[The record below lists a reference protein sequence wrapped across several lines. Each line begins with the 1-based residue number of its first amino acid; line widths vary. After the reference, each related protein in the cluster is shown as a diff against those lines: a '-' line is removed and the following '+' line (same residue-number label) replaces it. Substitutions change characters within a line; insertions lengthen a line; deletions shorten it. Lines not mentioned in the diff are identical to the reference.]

1 MKQLLIVITLLLFIS
16 CKNRKSAVV
25 EKDSNVFYTC
35 SMHPQIMESQP
46 GNCPICGMKLIVV
59 QKNNAPKEG
68 EIKLSDQ
75 QIQLGNI
82 RIDTMRI
89 NLLGDQI
96 ALTATLYFDEMKT
109 STVSARVGGRIEHLY
124 FKNMGDFIHK
134 GDKLYD
140 IYSEELNNAKQ
151 EYIMDVERQSAL
163 GNAVIN
169 FSQLLQS
176 AKNKLRLWGMSD
188 LQIQELAKNK
198 KTSSN
203 TTFYSTAT
211 GYVTALDSKEG
222 DYIMEGATVVR
233 LADLSTLWAEA
244 QVYTSQLAQIDR
256 NGIATVQIPDLPGKE
271 LKGTVE
277 FVNPEINPDTRINL
291 IRVSVPNPG
300 NQLKPGM
307 PAYVFI
313 KSRKRDVI
321 SLPVDAVLQDANGAT
336 VWVETGKNTFKS
348 RMVKTGLERDD
359 VIEIKSGLQS
369 GDVVVT
375 SGVYLLNS
383 EYIFKNGSSPMAGM
397 KM

>member
-1 MKQLLIVITLLLFIS
+1 MKQLLIVILMLVIIS
-16 CKNRKSAVV
+16 CKSKNTAVV

-59 QKNNAPKEG
+59 QKNNALKEG

-176 AKNKLRLWGMSD
+176 AKNKLQLWGMSD

-256 NGIATVQIPDLPGKE
+256 NGIATVQIPDMPGKE

-291 IRVSVPNPG
+291 IRVSVPNQG